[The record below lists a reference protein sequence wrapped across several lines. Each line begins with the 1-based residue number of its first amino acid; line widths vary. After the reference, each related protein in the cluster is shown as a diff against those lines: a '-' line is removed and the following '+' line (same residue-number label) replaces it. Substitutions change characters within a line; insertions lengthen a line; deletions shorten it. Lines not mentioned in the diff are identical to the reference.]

1 MAGHTATY
9 SKLYPFIAPA
19 LVNGA
24 AGAAVTPHGQLYSVM
39 AFTVTDAKITH
50 IDALAGP
57 GRLAQLDLTFPDT
70 HHRPSTS
77 RHASRQHSENTGG
90 RAEQVPPDKP
100 RPADH
105 HRVVLRHEAG
115 LKPAHGRI

>member
-57 GRLAQLDLTFPDT
+57 GRLAQLDLTFLTFTIGPRQADT
-70 HHRPSTS
+70 P
-77 RHASRQHSENTGG
+77 HASTR
-90 RAEQVPPDKP
+90 KI
-100 RPADH
+100 PADEQS
-105 HRVVLRHEAG
+105 RSRLTNPARLTTTEWCCG
-115 LKPAHGRI
+115 MKPD